1 MMCLPIGS
9 SIMKTPRVADFDPTT
24 KIPELGSPMDNFPSI
39 QKPKA
44 PQEIQASELERANA
58 PSLERPNVR
67 RIITRNSFEIYEDQM
82 DALRRVAYEERLQG
96 GVGSMSKMVR
106 EAIDTY
112 LGKRKAGK

>member
-9 SIMKTPRVADFDPTT
+9 YSMKTPRVHDFDPHA
-24 KIPELGSPMDNFPSI
+24 KIPELGSPLDHFPAI
-39 QKPKA
+39 QKVRPL
-44 PQEIQASELERANA
+44 QEKNSSPPERANA

-82 DALRRVAYEERLQG
+82 DSLRREAYEEKLQG
-96 GVGSMSKMVR
+96 GIGSMSKMVR

-112 LGKRKAGK
+112 LEKRKAGK

>member
-1 MMCLPIGS
+1 
-9 SIMKTPRVADFDPTT
+9 MKTPRIADFDPNA
-24 KIPELGSPMDNFPSI
+24 KVPELRSPLEGMPSI
-39 QKPKA
+39 QK
-44 PQEIQASELERANA
+44 PQEIQASEPERANA